1 MATFAPCH
9 QLVNDALFLELG
21 DLLKAHAQELAKN
34 VLVMLAQE
42 RVGTLH

>member
-21 DLLKAHAQELAKN
+21 DLLKVHAQELAKN
-34 VLVMLAQE
+34 VLTMLAEQ
-42 RVGTLH
+42 RRRTLH